1 LKNER
6 QKTMKENIYFIY
18 TTELDYFKIKK
29 RKFVLWTLFF
39 TLNLFSF
46 SSAQPFYSDSTSN
59 AVYKDQND
67 SSCKYVPLSEF
78 TYAGQERFTLD
89 GSHPLAVTKIKPENL
104 VILSSVYAG
113 AFVFLDI
120 YQRHAWW
127 SNQRGGFHFEEDW
140 VSALQS
146 DKAGHA
152 FGGYIASYLM
162 SEGLMSSGFSWNEAT
177 LLGSVFGCVYQTY
190 VEMNDGFA
198 KQWGF
203 SPSDWYFDA
212 IGPIFFLAQHHVAAL
227 QNITPKWQYVPSKWM
242 NEPQITRPSTF
253 IDDYNSSTFWWSVNV
268 YNVLPKKLKK
278 FWLPWLNIAFGYGA
292 DAVDAEKDPNQPP
305 DQLSQ
310 RRYVIALDYNLVRLL
325 PNGGHF
331 WNWFRQS
338 LDFIKFPSP
347 ALEFSN
353 GVTRFE
359 LLYPFKLHF
368 GDLKF

>member
-1 LKNER
+1 MKKNISFR
-6 QKTMKENIYFIY
+6 DKTKLVCFNV
-18 TTELDYFKIKK
+18 KK
-29 RKFVLWTLFF
+29 RKLVLLIIFF

-46 SSAQPFYSDSTSN
+46 SLAQSFSPDSILSK
-59 AVYKDQND
+59 VYNNKKD
-67 SSCKYVPLSEF
+67 SSIKYVPLSEF
-78 TYAGQERFTLD
+78 TYAGQERYTLD
-89 GSHPLAVTKIKPENL
+89 GSRPLEITKIKPENL
-104 VILSSVYAG
+104 AILGGVYAG
-113 AFVFLDI
+113 AFVFLDL

-152 FGGYIASYLM
+152 FGGYIASYFM
-162 SEGLMSSGFSWNEAT
+162 SEGLMSSGFSWNEAS

-203 SPSDWYFDA
+203 SPSDWYFDV
-212 IGPIFFLAQHHVAAL
+212 IGPVFFLAQHHVAAL
-227 QNITPKWQYVPSKWM
+227 QDITPKWQYVPTKWM
-242 NEPQITRPSTF
+242 NEPQIIRPSTF
-253 IDDYNSSTFWWSVNV
+253 IDDYNSSTFWWSINV
-268 YNVLPKKLKK
+268 YNVLPKQLKK
-278 FWLPWLNIAFGYGA
+278 YWLPWLNIAFGYGA
-292 DAVDAEKDPNQPP
+292 DAVDAVKDPNQPP

-310 RRYVIALDYNLVRLL
+310 RRYVIALDYDLIRLL
-325 PNGGHF
+325 PDGGHF

-338 LDFIKFPSP
+338 LNFIKFPSP
-347 ALEFSN
+347 AIEFSN

-359 LLYPFKLHF
+359 LLYPFKLHL